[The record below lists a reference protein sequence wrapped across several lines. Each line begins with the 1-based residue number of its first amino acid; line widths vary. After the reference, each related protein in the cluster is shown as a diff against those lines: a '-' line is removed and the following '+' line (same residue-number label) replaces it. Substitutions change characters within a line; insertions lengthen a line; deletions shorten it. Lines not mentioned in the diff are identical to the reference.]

1 MEKSTKLKLL
11 KKQKSNSYWANLEGT
26 LSIILNISLFAIKY
40 WAGIVTGSVAL
51 ITDAWHTISDSIT
64 SLIVLIGN
72 KISNKPPDKKHPF
85 GHGRAEFISSFLIG
99 IIIAIIAFNFI
110 LESIKE
116 LQSHKSTNYGI
127 IAIVVTSISI
137 VLKEIMAQFAIRI
150 GKKKNLRSLIA
161 DGLHHRIDSISS
173 VLILIGIFTAK
184 NTWWVDGV
192 LGLLIS
198 FLMLY
203 TTFRILKDSFSAI
216 LGEKPD
222 DELINKIKDVAFK
235 SCEKHT
241 NPHNIIIH
249 DYGNHLET
257 TFHITLP
264 NDMELKEAHYIATKI
279 ENNIKKELN
288 ILATIHM
295 EASK

>member
-1 MEKSTKLKLL
+1 M

-26 LSIILNISLFAIKY
+26 LSIILNIFLFAIKY

-110 LESIKE
+110 HESIKE

-127 IAIVVTSISI
+127 IAIIVTSVSI
-137 VLKEIMAQFAIRI
+137 VLKEIMAQFAIRV

-184 NTWWVDGV
+184 NTWWIDGV

-198 FLMLY
+198 LLMLY

-222 DELINKIKDVAFK
+222 DELINKIKEVAFK
-235 SCEKHT
+235 SCEKST